1 MSDYDP
7 LDAATVA
14 DPYPV
19 YERLRENSP
28 VFWSERFGSWIVT
41 RYSDCHKVLSDVDL
55 FASDWRRA
63 GHEAPPTAAL
73 SMQELD
79 PPDHTPV
86 RRLFTTAF
94 RDQDLDGIAAFA
106 VRDTAAVFERLAD
119 APSFDFT
126 AEVAR
131 PVALQAVCRLLGVDP
146 PPVAAF
152 AELSD
157 ALVRGMD
164 AGLLPEVLEPAMA
177 ARSRINELMN
187 EWFTAGR
194 GPGLLTQVLDGA
206 GAAGITE
213 DAVWNNVRVLFLAGF
228 STTVGAAANAVLA
241 LLEHPGALERLRDPA
256 RLDSG
261 VEELLRYDGPVQGT
275 TRACVETTK
284 IDSVTVER
292 GQLVLALF
300 GAANRDPER
309 FVAPNALLLDRHPNR
324 HLSLGWGPHACSGAL
339 LARIIIRALVQ
350 ELLAAPVPPRLAAP
364 PVRVP
369 RATLR
374 YPDRLPVTF
383 QNAEPER

>member
-1 MSDYDP
+1 M
-7 LDAATVA
+7 
-14 DPYPV
+14 
-19 YERLRENSP
+19 
-28 VFWSERFGSWIVT
+28 
-41 RYSDCHKVLSDVDL
+41 LSDVDV

-86 RRLFTTAF
+86 RRLFTTAL
-94 RDQDLDGIAAFA
+94 RDQDLDAIAAFA
-106 VRDTAAVFERLAD
+106 VRDTAAVFEQLAD
-119 APSFDFT
+119 TPSFDFT

-131 PVALQAVCRLLGVDP
+131 PVALQAVCRLLGVEP

-177 ARSRINELMN
+177 ARGRINALMA
-187 EWFTAGR
+187 EWFTAHR
-194 GPGLLTQVLDGA
+194 RPGLLTQVLHGA
-206 GAAGITE
+206 GAAGAAGVTE

-256 RLDSG
+256 LLDSG

-275 TRACVETTK
+275 TRACVETTE
-284 IDSVTVER
+284 IDGVTVER

-309 FVAPNALLLDRHPNR
+309 FACPDELLLDRHPNR

-350 ELLAAPVPPRLAAP
+350 ELLAAPAPPRLAAP